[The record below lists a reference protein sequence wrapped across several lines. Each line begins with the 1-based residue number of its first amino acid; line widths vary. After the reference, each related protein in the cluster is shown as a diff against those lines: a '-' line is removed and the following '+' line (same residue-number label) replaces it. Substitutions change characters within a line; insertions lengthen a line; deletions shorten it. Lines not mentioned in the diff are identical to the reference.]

1 MGLTH
6 DIHAIGVHLHPFA
19 ESITLKDKITGEVI
33 YESRP
38 KLKEDVIG
46 IEHVPYYSDQKPIPM
61 YKNHDYEIVSVYN
74 NISSEDQDAMA
85 VFGIYTV
92 DHDFNPVPSLVD

>member
-1 MGLTH
+1 
-6 DIHAIGVHLHPFA
+6 
-19 ESITLKDKITGEVI
+19 
-33 YESRP
+33 
-38 KLKEDVIG
+38 
-46 IEHVPYYSDQKPIPM
+46 M

-74 NISSEDQDAMA
+74 YTSSEDQDAMA